1 MLILIFT
8 TVGSRDYPYDR
19 LFIKLDELY
28 DQGILTEE
36 MFAQIGST
44 KYRPRNFEFENYIS
58 PDEFME
64 KIQEADIILSHGASG
79 SIMKALRAEKKII
92 GVSRLKKYGEHLND
106 HQVECNEAFANNNLI
121 IMADPE
127 LSDLEDCFQK
137 IYEHKDNLRL
147 WVNEDPLA
155 IVNLIDQFIQDHW
168 K

>member
-1 MLILIFT
+1 MIFT